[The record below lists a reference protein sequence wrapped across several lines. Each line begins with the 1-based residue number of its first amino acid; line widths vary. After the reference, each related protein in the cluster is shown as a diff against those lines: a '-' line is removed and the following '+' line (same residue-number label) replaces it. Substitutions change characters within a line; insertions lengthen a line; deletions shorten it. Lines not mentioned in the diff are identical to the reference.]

1 MCACRGRVPVPS
13 PEVEKMIIDHSSQLG
28 MERREISAEEIE
40 SRLLLPL
47 VNEGFKVHACT

>member
-1 MCACRGRVPVPS
+1 
-13 PEVEKMIIDHSSQLG
+13 MIIDHSSQLG
-28 MERREISAEEIE
+28 MERREISGEEIE